1 MSKLKYLVMAI
12 IALVMTSCGGKEKA
26 GEGKEEAGDYV
37 TLEIQETNMGSFSN
51 YGSFSGEVKLKLNA
65 TEEKTEEGSEY
76 FVSIPLTITSDVAW
90 KYNLRFQLTVA
101 DEDYS
106 TIEQLGYFII
116 HGEHDFDSDYDQY
129 LVSGDVRQ
137 DFKVRLTDEEWKAI
151 QEGGKYLVIMS
162 KTDSDNICSHDG
174 SKTSSFSDPS
184 DNDDDDSF
192 SSSGDEDWDAIL
204 DSYEEYVNN
213 YISLL
218 KKAKNGDMDAL
229 SEYPTVMENAQE
241 LSEKLQN
248 AQGSMSSSQL
258 SRYTKIT
265 TNMTEAAASMN

>member
-1 MSKLKYLVMAI
+1 MSKIKYFVMAVITLVMA
-12 IALVMTSCGGKEKA
+12 SCGGKD
-26 GEGKEEAGDYV
+26 EAGDYV

-65 TEEKTEEGSEY
+65 TEEKTEEGTEY
-76 FVSIPLTITSDVAW
+76 IVSIPLTITSDVAW
-90 KYNLRFQLTVA
+90 KFSLRFLLTVA
-101 DEDYS
+101 DEDHT
-106 TIEQLGYFII
+106 TIKELGYLII
-116 HGEHDFDSDYDQY
+116 KGEYDFDSDYSNY

-162 KTDSDNICSHDG
+162 KTDSDDISSRDG

-184 DNDDDDSF
+184 DNDDDDSS

-218 KKAKNGDMDAL
+218 KKAKDGDMDAL
-229 SEYPTVMENAQE
+229 SEYPSILENAQE

-248 AQGSMSSSQL
+248 AKGSMSSSQM
-258 SRYTKIT
+258 SRYAKIT
-265 TNMTEAAASMN
+265 TNMTKAAASMN

>member
-1 MSKLKYLVMAI
+1 MKKFKYFAIAIMAVCL
-12 IALVMTSCGGKEKA
+12 AACG
-26 GEGKEEAGDYV
+26 GKEEAGDYV

-65 TEEKTEEGSEY
+65 TEEKTEEGTEY
-76 FVSIPLTITSDVAW
+76 IVSIPLTITSDVAW
-90 KYNLRFQLTVA
+90 KFSLRFLLTVA
-101 DEDYS
+101 DEDHT
-106 TIEQLGYFII
+106 TIKELGYFSIQ
-116 HGEHDFDSDYDQY
+116 GEYDFNTDSDYNNY
-129 LVSGDVRQ
+129 LVSGEVRQ

-162 KTDSDNICSHDG
+162 KTDSAEICSRGG
-174 SKTSSFSDPS
+174 SKTSSSIDTS
-184 DNDDDDSF
+184 DNDDDDS
-192 SSSGDEDWDAIL
+192 SSSSDDEDWDAVL

-229 SEYPTVMENAQE
+229 SEYPSVMQEAQE

-248 AQGSMSSSQL
+248 AKGSMSSSQV
-258 SRYTKIT
+258 SRYAKIT
-265 TNMTEAAASMN
+265 TNLTKAAASMN